1 MTTMAYTS
9 SPATGLSARVSPL
22 AAVRHA
28 LTLAWRS
35 LVQVR
40 HNPTELIDLSL
51 QPLMFVLLFA
61 YVFGGAISG
70 SVHGFLQFGLAGI
83 ITQNALFLT
92 MNTAVALNGDI
103 GKGVFDRFR
112 SLPIAR
118 SAPLAGRI
126 AADVVRQVWSVAILL
141 GVGILLG
148 FRVGTSAAGVAGAF
162 ALLVVFNLGF
172 SWLPVLVGM
181 LVDEPEKVQAFG
193 FVVIFPLT
201 FASSAFVPTATMPGW
216 LQAWVRVNPV
226 TLLADAIRGLLV
238 GGDVAGPALG
248 SLAWAA
254 AFALVFAPLA
264 LAAFRRRA

>member
-1 MTTMAYTS
+1 MTQTTS
-9 SPATGLSARVSPL
+9 PIGLSARVAPL

-35 LVQVR
+35 LVQIK
-40 HNPTELIDLSL
+40 HNPMELIDLSL

-70 SVHGFLQFGLAGI
+70 SVHDFLQFGLAGI

-92 MNTAVALNGDI
+92 MNTAVALNSDI
-103 GKGVFDRFR
+103 DKGVFDRFR
-112 SLPIAR
+112 SLPIA
-118 SAPLAGRI
+118 
-126 AADVVRQVWSVAILL
+126 
-141 GVGILLG
+141 
-148 FRVGTSAAGVAGAF
+148 
-162 ALLVVFNLGF
+162 FNLCF

-216 LQAWVRVNPV
+216 LQAWVKVNPV
-226 TLLADAIRGLLV
+226 TMLADAMRGLLV
-238 GGDVAGPALG
+238 GGDVAGPVLG

-254 AFALVFAPLA
+254 AIAVVFAPLA
-264 LAAFRRRA
+264 LRAFRRRA